1 MAKKKF
7 SLAKS
12 AAELR
17 ESRATS
23 STKYCE
29 YAVHKDKTFLTYLG
43 KIGAVLGPIVA
54 IVAAII
60 LLGELLPK
68 GGGAAIV
75 GVVGGIVFGSIG
87 CYFIFVLMRFT
98 NLDYEYVLCDG
109 QMEMIKVYGGSV
121 RKPVFRKKINEMD
134 IIAPANG
141 EWAEQYK
148 DYLDESKY
156 KTVLRC
162 CSSMKT
168 KDLYFAA
175 FDHEKLGR
183 TLVYFNAIKKSVD
196 IFRYHTTKTIVKP
209 GIL

>member
-12 AAELR
+12 AEELR

-29 YAVHKDKTFLTYLG
+29 YAVHKDKTFLTYLA
-43 KIGAVLGPIVA
+43 KVGAVVAPILA
-54 IVAAII
+54 IVAVMLI
-60 LLGELLPK
+60 LTEMLPK
-68 GGGAAIV
+68 GGGAAII

-87 CYFIFVLMRFT
+87 IYFVFSLLRLT
-98 NLDYEYVLCDG
+98 NVDFEYVLCDG
-109 QMEMIKVYGGSV
+109 QMEMVKIYGGSK
-121 RKPVFRKKINEMD
+121 RKAIFRKKINEMD

-148 DYLDESKY
+148 EYLDESKY

-162 CSSMKT
+162 CTSMKT

-183 TLVYFNAIKKSVD
+183 TLVYFNGIKKSVD
-196 IFRYHTTKTIVKP
+196 IFRYHTTKTVVKP